1 MANDKM
7 TRNQEAYAE
16 GLKIAKGKPILRNID
31 KAASKLASKY
41 KSEKEMIDK
50 GYEDMLKA
58 KEYQE
63 KANKTMPLQL
73 KDKESLIERRRREK
87 KEALEAASM
96 KKGGM
101 VKKCKR
107 DGVCVRGKT
116 KGRMV

>member
-63 KANKTMPLQL
+63 KANK
-73 KDKESLIERRRREK
+73 KESLIERRRREK

-96 KKGGM
+96 KKGGI